1 MSFTE
6 KIGQWWRSNADTVV
20 NGWLDA
26 TEVPGT
32 EGRNYLQV
40 RCTDLGLQYNREWFA
55 ERRPVLQGIVR
66 WPHRGGSISV
76 SSTIGPSNFTNLH
89 EGSFGTLVSSD
100 VELTGN
106 LPLNA
111 SDVDVTVGLLAAPGE
126 SLLDRASKFL
136 GDLAEL
142 TKAPQLTTAA
152 PIAQKIAA
160 GVDSLL
166 GNDETKGL
174 LAFRT
179 SIPADTPRRGYYVL
193 TDWPT
198 NKGSLEALRVS
209 NNKLQVND
217 KSVGWSEPQD
227 FNYLVLEF
235 RVEGSKP
242 TRWEELPE
250 IFDVFSTALDKLAN
264 ATTRKAV
271 ADAGVALELA
281 VNAAQ
286 NSSNLTAG
294 DREIAEVEMLRKW
307 ERRLRRRSQEIAE
320 EAVEGG
326 AAGAPAAIA
335 RSRAIED
342 AGARVLTQTRK
353 RLFRTGTE

>member
-1 MSFTE
+1 MTFID
-6 KIGQWWRSNADTVV
+6 KIGQLWRSNADRVV
-20 NGWLDA
+20 HGWVDA
-26 TEVPGT
+26 TVEQGA

-40 RCTDLGLQYNREWFA
+40 RCTDLGLRYDREWFA
-55 ERRPVLQGIVR
+55 ERRPVLQGVVR

-89 EGSFGTLVSSD
+89 DGGFGTLVSSD

-106 LPLNA
+106 LPLNS
-111 SDVDVTVGLLAAPGE
+111 SDVEVTVGLLAAPGE

-136 GDLAEL
+136 GDLGEL
-142 TKAPQLTTAA
+142 TKIPQLTAAA
-152 PIAQKIAA
+152 PVAQKIAT

-166 GNDETKGL
+166 GNDDTKGL

-179 SIPADTPRRGYYVL
+179 TIPADTPRRGYYVL

-198 NKGSLEALRVS
+198 TTGNLGALRVADS
-209 NNKLQVND
+209 KLEVNYEGI
-217 KSVGWSEPQD
+217 GWSEPQG

-250 IFDVFSTALDKLAN
+250 IFDAFSTAIDKLAN
-264 ATTRKAV
+264 ATTKKAV
-271 ADAGVALELA
+271 AEAGVALELA

-286 NSSNLTAG
+286 SSSNLTAT
-294 DREIAEVEMLRKW
+294 DREVAEIEMLRKW
-307 ERRLRRRSQEIAE
+307 DRRVQRRSREIAAAAE
-320 EAVEGG
+320 EQGG
-326 AAGAPAAIA
+326 AAAPDVVA

-353 RLFRTGTE
+353 RLANRAE